1 MIYLMIVVGAI
12 ESTVEGCKSACM
24 LYDVDELRLLRLLR
38 LLRNAAHGCD
48 RMGRRTRD
56 QSFDINTEEIQPI
69 DNILHMNTDPT
80 KWRLPSEETK

>member
-38 LLRNAAHGCD
+38 DAARDCD
-48 RMGRRTRD
+48 RMGLRMRPASSPHATTTTLLN
-56 QSFDINTEEIQPI
+56 SSI
-69 DNILHMNTDPT
+69 
-80 KWRLPSEETK
+80 PSTCRSH